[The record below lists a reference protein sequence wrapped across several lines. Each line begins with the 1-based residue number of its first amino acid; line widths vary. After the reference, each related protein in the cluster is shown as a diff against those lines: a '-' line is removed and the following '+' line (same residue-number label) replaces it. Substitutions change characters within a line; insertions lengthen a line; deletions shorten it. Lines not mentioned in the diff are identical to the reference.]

1 MIGETTETLL
11 ECTTKELMDSGSQVL
26 EKIRITVEEDQLFYI
41 KGTTKDLSKAE
52 YKYVIFLNK
61 PTSSSSTASQT
72 AGSKSD
78 KEKDIAYNTE
88 EPLPLHGETVPN
100 AVKQLIFPSAPACKS
115 KKRQN
120 EEHAVSSYNV
130 NKSDKID
137 KVGLS
142 KTDGNSKVGKE
153 KNKV

>member
-1 MIGETTETLL
+1 
-11 ECTTKELMDSGSQVL
+11 MDSGSQVL
-26 EKIRITVEEDQLFYI
+26 EKIIITVEEDQLFYI
-41 KGTTKDLSKAE
+41 RGTTKDLSKAE
-52 YKYVIFLNK
+52 YKYDIIFLNK
-61 PTSSSSTASQT
+61 PTSSSSTGSQT

-120 EEHAVSSYNV
+120 EEHAVSSDNV

-142 KTDGNSKVGKE
+142 KMDGNSKVEKE